1 MRGNFASSEFDI
13 FDNGFKQDEIKVGS
27 LLEIR
32 RQLGLI
38 VYSSDKIGKK
48 NPRKI
53 DCYLP
58 MVDRN
63 IYSNLEG
70 YKKICSW

>member
-1 MRGNFASSEFDI
+1 MRGNFSSSEFDI
-13 FDNGFKQDEIKVGS
+13 FDNGHKQDEIKPGS
-27 LLEIR
+27 LLDIQ

-38 VYSSDKIGKK
+38 IYSSDKIGKK

-63 IYSNLEG
+63 IYQNSEG
-70 YKKICSW
+70 FKKICSW